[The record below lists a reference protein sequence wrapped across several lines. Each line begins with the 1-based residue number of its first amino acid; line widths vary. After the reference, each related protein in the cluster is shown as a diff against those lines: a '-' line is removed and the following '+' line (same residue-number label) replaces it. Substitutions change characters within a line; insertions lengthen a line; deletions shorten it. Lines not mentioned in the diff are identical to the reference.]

1 MSESGHRLRR
11 VPQQSRSRDRVEK
24 ILDAAA
30 AQVVSVGVESLGT
43 RTIAEAAGVPVASL
57 YQYFADKDDILLALV
72 ERDLDEMDALVR
84 TNVETLGDLT
94 LAAIVRTTMQVF
106 ADAYRERPAF
116 VAVWMRG
123 RSNPAV
129 REYGRQ
135 HNRRVAAQLFDMG
148 RAAGLFGD
156 DLTLEVAEVAVEIGD
171 RLFEWAF
178 EEDHDGKQALVE
190 QGIRAVTAYLELYA
204 HPSGHGGAE
213 RATTAAAAEA

>member
-1 MSESGHRLRR
+1 MSESMRRLRR

-30 AQVVSVGVESLGT
+30 AQVVANGVDSLGT

-72 ERDLDEMDALVR
+72 ERDLDAMDALVR
-84 TNVETLGDLT
+84 TDVRQLGDVSI
-94 LAAIVRTTMQVF
+94 AAIVRTTMQVF

-123 RSNPAV
+123 RSNPAI
-129 REYGRQ
+129 REYTRQ
-135 HNRRVAAQLFDMG
+135 HNRRVAARLYEMG
-148 RAAGLFGD
+148 REAGLFRE
-156 DLTLEVAEVAVEIGD
+156 DLTPEIAEVAVEIGD

-178 EEDHDGKQALVE
+178 AADHNGLPALVE
-190 QGIRAVTAYLELYA
+190 EGIRAVTAYLELYA
-204 HPSGHGGAE
+204 APGARKE
-213 RATTAAAAEA
+213 RVAQVAAAEG